1 MNVLLDLMIFTFM
14 NKKLISFLAAIC
26 GICAILTGIQPVFAQ
41 QPVSQSGRNE
51 QTGTRQIASSDLA
64 DYIVAVVQ
72 REPITYAQLKAQV
85 LFIKQSSPQQGMND
99 AYLEQVALQ
108 QLITYSALAQRAKDY
123 GLRVDPQMLTQAI
136 STVAGNSNKT
146 VSQLKQDLAKS
157 GILFSTLEKSIE
169 QQILIRQLRER
180 LLDPTI
186 YVNSSEIEAYLAQSS
201 KATNSSE
208 LMISMAQI
216 LIAVPENATKKQED
230 ALQAKAQQVYQKARQ
245 INSIQDYI
253 ALVNEYSDDPNKAQT
268 SGALGIMPI
277 SAYPD
282 LFVNAVNGLKPGEIA
297 PPVRSGAGYHILLLI
312 DKEQSE
318 MIVEQTHAR
327 HILLNVTDTQTEEEA
342 IQTLLDD
349 KRKIQSGQVS
359 FEVLAQEQSQDASA
373 RDGGD
378 LGWVVPGMFVPEFEA
393 VMNQLKPGEISDP
406 VVTRFGVHL
415 IQVLER
421 RDAELT
427 PMQRREIARE
437 VVHQRKVEDAYE
449 QWVQSITGQTYIE
462 MREIP
467 H

>member
-1 MNVLLDLMIFTFM
+1 MNVLLDLTIFTFM
-14 NKKLISFLAAIC
+14 NKKIISLLMVLC
-26 GICAILTGIQPVFAQ
+26 SVCASLGSIQPAFAQ
-41 QPVSQSGRNE
+41 RTTHAGV
-51 QTGTRQIASSDLA
+51 T
-64 DYIVAVVQ
+64 DYIVAIVQ
-72 REPITYAQLKAQV
+72 REPITYAQLRAQM
-85 LFIKQSSPQQGMND
+85 LFIRQNGIQQNMSD

-108 QLITYSALAQRAKDY
+108 QLITYSALTQRAKDY
-123 GLRVDPQMLTQAI
+123 GLRVDPQMLAQAI
-136 STVAGNSNKT
+136 STIASNSNRT
-146 VSQLKQDLAKS
+146 VDQLRQELTTS
-157 GILFSTLEKSIE
+157 GILYSTMEKSIE

-186 YVNSSEIEAYLAQSS
+186 YVNNAEIDAYLAQTS

-216 LIAVPENATKKQED
+216 LIAVPENATKRQED
-230 ALQAKAQQVYQKARQ
+230 ALRAKAQQVYQKAQQ
-245 INSIQDYI
+245 IKSIQDYI
-253 ALVNEYSDDPNKAQT
+253 ALVKEYSDDPNKTQT
-268 SGALGIMPI
+268 NGALGIMPV

-282 LFVNAVNGLKPGEIA
+282 LFVSAVNGLTPGEIT
-297 PPVRSGAGYHILLLI
+297 PPVRSGAGYHILLLL
-312 DKEQSE
+312 DREQSE
-318 MIVEQTHAR
+318 MIVEQTRVR

-342 IQTLLDD
+342 IQTLLND
-349 KRKIQSGQVS
+349 KRKIESGQVS
-359 FEVLAQEQSQDASA
+359 FEVLAQEQSKDASA

-393 VMNQLKPGEISDP
+393 TMNKLKAGEISDP

-427 PMQRREIARE
+427 PVQRREIARE
-437 VVHQRKVEDAYE
+437 MVHQRKVEDAYE

-462 MREIP
+462 VREIP